1 MSNNYNEIRI
11 PFSSSFLVGVVLYL
25 GFISNP
31 FSATTCYTEERY
43 PNIVDIRQGKSGL
56 EFVVAGK
63 NRDEKNNT
71 APVLTLIKDIAWD
84 DRTWVKT
91 GEVKCSSD
99 TCYEIK
105 HKCEHAIPEI
115 KLSLQEALKIRSF
128 RYIPESIDQSV
139 GACVKNGDDL
149 YFGLSFYAG
158 EGVSGVGGVGR
169 YNQATKKLEVRR
181 LPALADYSVS
191 SIAFDGKLL
200 WIGTANNHECSGTPP
215 ANRLIWYDWDNNII
229 QTSEDMGSICGFLI
243 HDIHFTEKS
252 VWIATD
258 LGLSEINRSGDDYR
272 YGWERG
278 FRHYIPQVNAK
289 ELMKWTH
296 CDALYTDFLNN
307 TPLDYSNFVDG
318 QTYDQIFFN
327 ATKFNPGFLK
337 RYIKSLQ
344 EAKK

>member
-1 MSNNYNEIRI
+1 MITETRI
-11 PFSSSFLVGVVLYL
+11 PFFSSFLVGVSLYL

-43 PNIVDIRQGKSGL
+43 PNIVDIREGKSGL

-63 NRDEKNNT
+63 NRDRKNNT
-71 APVLTLIKDIAWD
+71 APVLTLIKDVAWN

-91 GEVKCSSD
+91 GEVKCKDD

-115 KLSLQEALKIRSF
+115 KLSLQDALKSRSF
-128 RYIPESIDQSV
+128 RYIPDSINQSV
-139 GACVKNGDDL
+139 GACVKNNDDI
-149 YFGLSFYAG
+149 YFGISFYAG
-158 EGVSGVGGVGR
+158 EGESGVGGIGK
-169 YNQATKKLEVRR
+169 YNTVTKKLEVRR
-181 LPALADYSVS
+181 LSALVDYSVS
-191 SIAFDGKLL
+191 SIAFDGRLL
-200 WIGTANNHECSGTPP
+200 WIGTSHNHECEGTPP

-258 LGLSEINRSGDDYR
+258 LGLSEINRSDKDYR
-272 YGWERG
+272 YGWEYG
-278 FRHYIPQVNAK
+278 FRNYIPQANEK
-289 ELMKWTH
+289 EVMKWTS

-307 TPLDYSNFVDG
+307 TPIDYNNFVDG
-318 QTYDQIFFN
+318 QTYDQILYN
-327 ATKFNPGFLK
+327 AAKFNPGFFK
-337 RYIKSLQ
+337 RYIKTL
-344 EAKK
+344 KKTKE